1 MNNNYYANVEQ
12 IFNHIDNDGLLVGN
26 NAEWAK
32 EAVCKSDYIDLDY
45 FIPVIEIDN
54 MIKYCKDKIE
64 FYRALGSISKIECY
78 HDFINMLKSLSIDDD
93 DLIDDLMMEQRG
105 RCNNEKT

>member
-1 MNNNYYANVEQ
+1 MNTNNNYYANIEQ

-26 NAEWAK
+26 NADWAK

-54 MIKYCKDKIE
+54 MIKYCKNKIDE
-64 FYRALGSISKIECY
+64 YIQLGSIAKVECY
-78 HDFINMLKSLSIDDD
+78 NDFINMLKCLSIED
-93 DLIDDLMMEQRG
+93 E
-105 RCNNEKT
+105 EY

>member
-1 MNNNYYANVEQ
+1 MNINNYYANVEQ

-32 EAVCKSDYIDLDY
+32 EAVCKADYIDLDY

-64 FYRALGSISKIECY
+64 FYRDLGSISKMECY
-78 HDFINMLKSLSIDDD
+78 NDFINMLKSLYIDED
-93 DLIDDLMMEQRG
+93 DLIEDLMMEQK
-105 RCNNEKT
+105 EQM

>member
-1 MNNNYYANVEQ
+1 MPDNLFASVHD

-32 EAVCKSDYIDLDY
+32 EAVYKSDYIDLDY

-54 MIKYCKDKIE
+54 MINYCKDKIE
-64 FYRALGSISKIECY
+64 FYRELGSISKMECY
-78 HDFINMLKSLSIDDD
+78 HDFINMLKSLSIDEDN
-93 DLIDDLMMEQRG
+93 LIDDLMMEQR
-105 RCNNEKT
+105 EQM